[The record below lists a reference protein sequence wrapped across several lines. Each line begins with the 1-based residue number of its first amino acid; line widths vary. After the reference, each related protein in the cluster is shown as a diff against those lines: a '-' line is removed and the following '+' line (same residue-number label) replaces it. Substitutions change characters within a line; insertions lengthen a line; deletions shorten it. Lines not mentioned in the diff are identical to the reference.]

1 MLEIWPV
8 TLIGALHTDLAYLSA
23 CRDSRC
29 PLRCAPVPA
38 TNDTFRSFSYAFYL
52 CVCMSVWERVSWEII
67 EWRFSI
73 FPYPNNSNYLMHI
86 YNRLVA
92 NSVAFPFS
100 FSISIWISS
109 LPPFSVLPFAPP
121 NCLWSPPVSWRWRF
135 VADLHAKWIIYAF
148 PSSFSAFFM
157 SSLGGEVK
165 YLRLILNLCRV
176 AIKSRFSRAFSL
188 NSLLSTLTFRHSS
201 SVCGWLGENDSL
213 QY

>member
-23 CRDSRC
+23 CLDSRC

-52 CVCMSVWERVSWEII
+52 YVCVSVLEGERVSWEII

-100 FSISIWISS
+100 FSISIWISP
-109 LPPFSVLPFAPP
+109 LPHLFAAFCTTQLSV
-121 NCLWSPPVSWRWRF
+121 VSTCF
-135 VADLHAKWIIYAF
+135 VALTICSGFACQMNYLCFSFQFFCFFLWVHSGAKWNTC
-148 PSSFSAFFM
+148 
-157 SSLGGEVK
+157 G
-165 YLRLILNLCRV
+165 
-176 AIKSRFSRAFSL
+176 
-188 NSLLSTLTFRHSS
+188 LS
-201 SVCGWLGENDSL
+201 
-213 QY
+213 